1 MIEQLA
7 MFGEKMISVGWLLIR
22 FLFIFLLLWW
32 VGVFAFLTVRIAIVD
47 LIREWRWKKDE

>member
-32 VGVFAFLTVRIAIVD
+32 VGVFAFFTVRIAIVD